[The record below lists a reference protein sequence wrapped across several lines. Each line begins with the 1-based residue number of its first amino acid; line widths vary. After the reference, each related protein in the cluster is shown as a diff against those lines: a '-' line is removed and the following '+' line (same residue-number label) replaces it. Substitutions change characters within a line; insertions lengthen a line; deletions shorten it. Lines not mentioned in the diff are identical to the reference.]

1 MDKGF
6 SSSRDPRNR
15 RPKTIS
21 NNGPGPNEESPRD
34 PRLHHDKYRE
44 KIMSK
49 NRISPD
55 TTVSVFCCFTM
66 WKFRKFTLTFFF
78 AKIK

>member
-1 MDKGF
+1 MDRGF

-21 NNGPGPNEESPRD
+21 NNGPGTHEESPRD

-55 TTVSVFCCFTM
+55 TTVSRVDHSN
-66 WKFRKFTLTFFF
+66 RVAHL
-78 AKIK
+78 